1 MKINLKRQELLDKLL
16 QATRFTSTKLSSLP
30 ILQGVCLK
38 IENKKT
44 HLYSSDFNSFF
55 HTTIPAETEKEGS
68 FVVEPKK
75 PMEFLSFLSEANVEL
90 EVKDKQLFV
99 KAEKSKGKFPL
110 MNVEDLPM
118 PPKIAEKEQKI
129 KTEFLVKNLP
139 LVLFS
144 ASSDETRPALSGINF
159 LTNEELVVVATDGFR
174 LSLVKTKK
182 EKQLPSVIIPADFL
196 REINHFIKEE
206 KEVDFSYSEKEKVIC
221 FRMGES
227 EFYSRLIEGEFPPF
241 DKVIPQEKKTTV
253 KLEREEFLRK
263 VKLISVF
270 ARDFSYII
278 VLQVDKNGVR
288 FMPKTTE
295 GEENTSFLEGE
306 VEGEDQRVAFNYK
319 FLLDLLNAA
328 SSKNI
333 IIEILRSDAPVV
345 FRLENNQDF
354 LHIIMPVRIQE

>member
-1 MKINLKRQELLDKLL
+1 MKIKLKRQEFLDNLSL
-16 QATRFTSTKLSSLP
+16 AARFTSTKLSSLP
-30 ILQGVCLK
+30 ILQGTYVK
-38 IENKKT
+38 IENKKM

-55 HTTIPAETEKEGS
+55 HTAFSAETEKEGD
-68 FVVEPKK
+68 FVIEPKK
-75 PMEFLSFLSEANVEL
+75 PIEFVSFLSEANIEL
-90 EVKDKQLFV
+90 EVKEKQLFI
-99 KAEKSKGKFPL
+99 KAEKSQGKFPL
-110 MNVEDLPM
+110 MNVEDFPL
-118 PPKIAEKEQKI
+118 PPKIEEKEQKI
-129 KTEFLVKNLP
+129 KTEFLVKSLP

-159 LTNEELVVVATDGFR
+159 LTNEELVIVATDGFR

-182 EKQLPSVIIPADFL
+182 EKQLPSVIVPADFL
-196 REINHFIKEE
+196 REINHFIKDE
-206 KEVDFSYSEKEKVIC
+206 KEVHFSYSEKEKVIR
-221 FRMGES
+221 FKMGES

-278 VLQVDKNGVR
+278 VLEIDKNGVR

-295 GEENTSFLEGE
+295 GEENTSFQEAE

-319 FLLDLLNAA
+319 FLLDLLNAVGG
-328 SSKNI
+328 KNI

-345 FRLENNQDF
+345 FKLENNQDF